1 MVVCT
6 LFTTIF
12 SLIENTLGLK
22 YQVKIDSERRGGSPS
37 YILFGL
43 FIGVFFNNGK
53 LWDLVD
59 YGLVLLG
66 LVNIIVIIKLQ
77 QKFKENIYEK

>member
-1 MVVCT
+1 M
-6 LFTTIF
+6 LFNSINKKNR
-12 SLIENTLGLK
+12 IEVYKFLYRL
-22 YQVKIDSERRGGSPS
+22 
-37 YILFGL
+37 LFITGL

-53 LWDLVD
+53 LCDLVD

-77 QKFKENIYEK
+77 QKFKENIYEN